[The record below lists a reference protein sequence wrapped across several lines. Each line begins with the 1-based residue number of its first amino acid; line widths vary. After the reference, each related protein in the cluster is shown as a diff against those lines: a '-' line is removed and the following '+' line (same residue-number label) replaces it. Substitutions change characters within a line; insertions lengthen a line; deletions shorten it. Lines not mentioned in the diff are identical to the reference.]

1 LAHSNGSYCATAR
14 FNRDGRLDRSFG
26 ESGRV
31 LSLVEGRN
39 CGAVAI
45 LVTSDQTIV
54 VVGSTGAPSAVL
66 FRYLP
71 DGTPDRRFG
80 RDGVAE
86 FFDATGWGAALGCSG
101 LRRPRRHQ
109 MAVANAAS
117 RCRKAH
123 SRERQVRT

>member
-1 LAHSNGSYCATAR
+1 LAHRNGSYGATAR
-14 FNRDGRLDRSFG
+14 FNRDDPLDRSSEKAGGCSASSKG
-26 ESGRV
+26 EI
-31 LSLVEGRN
+31 
-39 CGAVAI
+39 AVPSPL
-45 LVTSDQTIV
+45 LVTSDQKIV
-54 VVGSTGAPSAVL
+54 VVGSMGAPSAVL

-80 RDGVAE
+80 RDGMAE

-101 LRRPRRHQ
+101 PRRPRRHQ

-117 RCRKAH
+117 RRRKAH